1 MKEILDEL
9 IDEYIE
15 RHKETL
21 DILSKPEWVDS
32 IKKGKAEITQGVQGK
47 SLDELED

>member
-1 MKEILDEL
+1 MREILDEL

-21 DILSKPEWVDS
+21 DILSKPEWVN
-32 IKKGKAEITQGVQGK
+32 IKTK
-47 SLDELED
+47 